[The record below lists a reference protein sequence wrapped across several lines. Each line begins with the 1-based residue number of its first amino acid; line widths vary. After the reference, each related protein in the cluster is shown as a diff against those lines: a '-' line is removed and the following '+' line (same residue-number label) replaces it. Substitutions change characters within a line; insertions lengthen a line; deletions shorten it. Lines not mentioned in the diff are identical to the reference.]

1 MSSHALL
8 ESFDDLEPETDDF
21 LSEVLNGLRATPKTL
36 PCKFFYDEKGS
47 KLFDRICELP
57 EYYPTRTETA
67 LLEDIGDEVADCI
80 GPHAQIIEYGCG
92 SVRKIRRVVDALVDP
107 AAYVAVDISKEHL
120 LAAANMLASDYPD
133 LEVHAICADFV
144 QPFTVTPPTAYP
156 EARRVGFFPGSTLG
170 NFTKEEACAF
180 LAAAAALLGSG
191 GGMLIGI
198 DLKKDVSILKA
209 AYDDAAGVTAAFNMN
224 LLDRINRELR
234 SNFDL
239 DQFEHHVV
247 YNDDAGR
254 IEMHLR
260 SLSDQT
266 VTIDGSAFEFRAG
279 ETIHTE
285 NSHKYDIEGFQAMA
299 RDAGFEPQRVWT
311 DSDDL
316 FSVHFLT
323 VP

>member
-8 ESFDDLEPETDDF
+8 ESFDDLEPEADDF
-21 LSEVLNGLRATPKTL
+21 LSEVLAGLRATPKTL

-47 KLFDRICELP
+47 KLFDRICDLP

-67 LLEDIGDEVADCI
+67 LLEDIGNEVAGCI

-92 SVRKIRRVVDALVDP
+92 SVRKIRRMVDALVDP

-133 LEVHAICADFV
+133 LEVHAVCADFTK
-144 QPFTVTPPTAYP
+144 PFTVTPPTAYSN
-156 EARRVGFFPGSTLG
+156 ARRVGFFPGSTLG
-170 NFTKEEACAF
+170 NFTKEEARAF
-180 LAAAAALLGSG
+180 LASAAKLLGSG

-198 DLKKDVSILKA
+198 DLKKDLSILKA

-224 LLDRINRELR
+224 LLARINRELGA
-234 SNFDL
+234 NFNL
-239 DQFEHHVV
+239 DHFEHHVV
-247 YNDDAGR
+247 YNADMGR

-266 VTIDGSAFEFRAG
+266 VTIDGSAFAFKAG
-279 ETIHTE
+279 DTIHTE
-285 NSHKYDIEGFQAMA
+285 NSHKYDIEQFQAMA

>member
-21 LSEVLNGLRATPKTL
+21 LSEVLNGLRANPKTL

-47 KLFDRICELP
+47 KLFDQICDLP

-67 LLEDIGDEVADCI
+67 LLEEIGGEVAECI
-80 GPHAQIIEYGCG
+80 GPHAQIVEYGCG
-92 SVRKIRRVVDALVDP
+92 SVKKIRPVVDALDRPV
-107 AAYVAVDISKEHL
+107 AYVAVDISKEHL
-120 LAAANMLASDYPD
+120 LAASSMLATDYPD

-144 QPFTVTPPTAYP
+144 QPFPVTSPTAYP
-156 EARRVGFFPGSTLG
+156 DARRVGFFPGSTLG
-170 NFTKEEACAF
+170 NFTKEDART
-180 LAAAAALLGSG
+180 LLSGAAELLRSG

-198 DLKKDVSILKA
+198 DLKKDVSVLKA

-224 LLDRINRELR
+224 LLDRINRELGADF
-234 SNFDL
+234 NL

-247 YNDDAGR
+247 YNDEVGR

-260 SLSDQT
+260 SLCDQT
-266 VTIDGSAFEFRAG
+266 VTIDGNAFEFRAG

-285 NSHKYDIEGFQAMA
+285 NSHKYDIEQFQDMA
-299 RDAGFEPQRVWT
+299 RDAGFEPERVWT
-311 DSDDL
+311 DDDNL

>member
-8 ESFDDLEPETDDF
+8 ESFDDLEPETGDF
-21 LSEVLNGLRATPKTL
+21 LSEVLNGLRASPKTL

-67 LLEDIGDEVADCI
+67 LLEEIGGEVADCI

-92 SVRKIRRVVDALVDP
+92 SVRKIRPVVDALDRP

-120 LAAANMLASDYPD
+120 LAASSMLATDYPD
-133 LEVHAICADFV
+133 LEIHAICADFV
-144 QPFTVTPPTAYP
+144 QPFPVSPPSAYP
-156 EARRVGFFPGSTLG
+156 DARRVGFFPGSTLG
-170 NFTKEEACAF
+170 NFTKDEAR
-180 LAAAAALLGSG
+180 ALLASAADLFGPG

-198 DLKKDVSILKA
+198 DLKKDVAILKA

-224 LLDRINRELR
+224 LLDRINRELGA
-234 SNFDL
+234 NFDL

-247 YNDDAGR
+247 YNDEIGR

-260 SLSDQT
+260 SLRDQT
-266 VTIDGSAFEFRAG
+266 VTIDGNAYAFRAG

-285 NSHKYDIEGFQAMA
+285 NSHKYDIEQFQDMA
-299 RDAGFEPQRVWT
+299 RDAGFEPERVWT
-311 DSDDL
+311 DADNL

>member
-1 MSSHALL
+1 MSSQALL

-21 LSEVLNGLRATPKTL
+21 MSEVLNGLRAAPKTL

-47 KLFDRICELP
+47 KLFDQICDLP

-67 LLEDIGDEVADCI
+67 LLEKIGGEVAECI
-80 GPHAQIIEYGCG
+80 GPHAQIVEYGCG
-92 SVRKIRRVVDALVDP
+92 SVKKIRPVVDALDRPV
-107 AAYVAVDISKEHL
+107 AYVAVDISKEHL
-120 LAAANMLASDYPD
+120 LAASSMLATDYPD

-144 QPFTVTPPTAYP
+144 QPFPVTPPTAYP
-156 EARRVGFFPGSTLG
+156 DARRVGFFPGSTLG
-170 NFTKEEACAF
+170 NFTKEEAR
-180 LAAAAALLGSG
+180 ALLSSAAKLLGFG

-198 DLKKDVSILKA
+198 DLKKDVSVLKA

-224 LLDRINRELR
+224 LLDRINRELGGD
-234 SNFDL
+234 FDL

-247 YNDDAGR
+247 YNDVIGR

-260 SLSDQT
+260 SLCDQT
-266 VTIDGSAFEFRAG
+266 VTIDGNAFEFRAG

-285 NSHKYDIEGFQAMA
+285 NSHKYDIEQFRAMA
-299 RDAGFEPQRVWT
+299 RDAGFEPERVWT
-311 DSDDL
+311 DADNL

>member
-8 ESFDDLEPETDDF
+8 ESFDDLEPETGDF
-21 LSEVLNGLRATPKTL
+21 LSEVLTGLHATPKTL

-67 LLEDIGDEVADCI
+67 LLEAIGGEVGKCI

-92 SVRKIRRVVDALVDP
+92 SVKKIRPVVDALDHP

-120 LAAANMLASDYPD
+120 LAAATMLATDYPP

-144 QPFTVTPPTAYP
+144 QPFPVTPPTAYP
-156 EARRVGFFPGSTLG
+156 DARRVGFFPGSTLG
-170 NFTKEEACAF
+170 NFTPDAARAF
-180 LAAAAALLGSG
+180 LAGAAKLVGSG

-198 DLKKDVSILKA
+198 DLKKDPAILNA
-209 AYDDAAGVTAAFNMN
+209 AYNDAEGVTAAFNMN
-224 LLDRINRELR
+224 LLTRINRELGAD
-234 SNFDL
+234 FDL
-239 DQFEHHVV
+239 DQFEHHAF
-247 YNDDAGR
+247 YNAGMGR
-254 IEMHLR
+254 VEMHLR
-260 SLSDQT
+260 SLCDQT
-266 VTIDGSAFEFRAG
+266 VAIDGTGFEFTAG

-285 NSHKYDIEGFQAMA
+285 NSHKYDIEQFQAMA

-311 DSDDL
+311 DGADL
-316 FSVHFLT
+316 FSIHFLT

>member
-1 MSSHALL
+1 MSSQALL

-21 LSEVLNGLRATPKTL
+21 LSEVLSGLQSTPKTL

-47 KLFDRICELP
+47 KLFDSICDLP

-67 LLEDIGDEVADCI
+67 LLERIGDEVAECI
-80 GPHAQIIEYGCG
+80 GPHAQIVEYGCG
-92 SVRKIRRVVDALVDP
+92 SVKKIRPVVDALDRPVS
-107 AAYVAVDISKEHL
+107 YVAVDISKEHL
-120 LAAANMLASDYPD
+120 LAAAGMLASDYPD
-133 LEVHAICADFV
+133 LEVHAVCADFV
-144 QPFTVTPPTAYP
+144 QPFEVTPPAAYP

-170 NFTKEEACAF
+170 NFAPEAARTL
-180 LAAAAALLGSG
+180 LASAAKLLGSG

-198 DLKKDVSILKA
+198 DLKKDVAILEA

-224 LLDRINRELR
+224 LLDRINNELGAD
-234 SNFDL
+234 FDL
-239 DQFEHHVV
+239 DQFEHHVR
-247 YNDDAGR
+247 YNAELGR
-254 IEMHLR
+254 VEMHLR
-260 SLSDQT
+260 SLRDQQVT
-266 VTIDGSAFEFRAG
+266 VDGNVVEFREG

-285 NSHKYDIEGFQAMA
+285 NSHKFDIEQFQAMA

-311 DSDDL
+311 DEDKL

>member
-1 MSSHALL
+1 M
-8 ESFDDLEPETDDF
+8 
-21 LSEVLNGLRATPKTL
+21 SEVLNGLRAAPKTL

-47 KLFDRICELP
+47 KLFDQICDLP

-67 LLEDIGDEVADCI
+67 LLEKIGGEVAECI
-80 GPHAQIIEYGCG
+80 GPHAQIVEYGCG
-92 SVRKIRRVVDALVDP
+92 SVKKIRPVVDALDRPV
-107 AAYVAVDISKEHL
+107 AYVAVDISKEHL
-120 LAAANMLASDYPD
+120 LAASSMLATDYPD

-144 QPFTVTPPTAYP
+144 QPFPVTPPTAYP
-156 EARRVGFFPGSTLG
+156 DARRVGFFPGSTLG
-170 NFTKEEACAF
+170 NFTKEEAR
-180 LAAAAALLGSG
+180 ALLSSAAKLLGFG

-198 DLKKDVSILKA
+198 DLKKDVSVLKA

-224 LLDRINRELR
+224 LLDRINRELGGD
-234 SNFDL
+234 FDL

-247 YNDDAGR
+247 YNDVIGR

-260 SLSDQT
+260 SLCDQT
-266 VTIDGSAFEFRAG
+266 VTIDGNAFEFRAG

-285 NSHKYDIEGFQAMA
+285 NSHKYDIEQFRAMA
-299 RDAGFEPQRVWT
+299 RDAGFEPERVWT
-311 DSDDL
+311 DADNL

>member
-8 ESFDDLEPETDDF
+8 ESFDDLEPETGDF
-21 LSEVLNGLRATPKTL
+21 LSEVLSGLRATPKTL

-67 LLEDIGDEVADCI
+67 LLEDIGSEVANCI

-92 SVRKIRRVVDALVDP
+92 SVRKIRPVVDALDRP
-107 AAYVAVDISKEHL
+107 AAYVAVDISKDHL
-120 LAAANMLASDYPD
+120 LAASNMLATDYPD

-144 QPFTVTPPTAYP
+144 QPFPVSPPTVYP
-156 EARRVGFFPGSTLG
+156 NARRVGFFPGSTLG
-170 NFTKEEACAF
+170 NFTEEEAREF
-180 LAAAAALLGSG
+180 LAGAAELMGSG

-198 DLKKDVSILKA
+198 DLKKDVAILKA
-209 AYDDAAGVTAAFNMN
+209 AYDDAEGVTAAFNIN
-224 LLDRINRELR
+224 LLDRINRELGADF
-234 SNFDL
+234 NL
-239 DQFEHHVV
+239 DQFEHHIV
-247 YNDDAGR
+247 YNDEMGR

-260 SLSDQT
+260 SLCDQT
-266 VTIDGSAFEFRAG
+266 VMLDGNAFGFSAG

-285 NSHKYDIEGFQAMA
+285 NSHKYDIEQFQDMA

-311 DSDDL
+311 DSEDL

>member
-1 MSSHALL
+1 MSSQALL

-21 LSEVLNGLRATPKTL
+21 LSEVLNGLRAAPKTL

-47 KLFDRICELP
+47 KLFDQICDLP

-67 LLEDIGDEVADCI
+67 LLEKIGGEVAECI
-80 GPHAQIIEYGCG
+80 GPHAQIVEYGCG
-92 SVRKIRRVVDALVDP
+92 SVKKIRPVVDALDRPV
-107 AAYVAVDISKEHL
+107 AYVAVDISKEHL
-120 LAAANMLASDYPD
+120 LAASSMLATDYPD

-144 QPFTVTPPTAYP
+144 QPFPVTPPTAYP
-156 EARRVGFFPGSTLG
+156 DARRVGFFPGSTLG
-170 NFTKEEACAF
+170 NFTREEARA
-180 LAAAAALLGSG
+180 LLSSAAKLLGSG

-198 DLKKDVSILKA
+198 DLKKDVSVLKA

-224 LLDRINRELR
+224 LLDRINRELGGD
-234 SNFDL
+234 FDL

-247 YNDDAGR
+247 HNDVIGR

-260 SLSDQT
+260 SLCDQT
-266 VTIDGSAFEFRAG
+266 VTIDGNAFEFRAG

-285 NSHKYDIEGFQAMA
+285 NSHKYDIEQFQAMA
-299 RDAGFEPQRVWT
+299 RDAGFEPERVWT
-311 DSDDL
+311 DADNL

>member
-21 LSEVLNGLRATPKTL
+21 LSEVLNGLRANPKTL

-47 KLFDRICELP
+47 KLFDQICDLP

-67 LLEDIGDEVADCI
+67 LLEDIGGEVADCI
-80 GPHAQIIEYGCG
+80 GPHAQIVEYGCG
-92 SVRKIRRVVDALVDP
+92 SVRKIRPVVDALDRPV
-107 AAYVAVDISKEHL
+107 AYVAVDISKEHL
-120 LAAANMLASDYPD
+120 LAASSMLATDYPN

-144 QPFTVTPPTAYP
+144 QPFPVTPPTAYP
-156 EARRVGFFPGSTLG
+156 DARRVGFFPGSTLG
-170 NFTKEEACAF
+170 NFTKAEARA
-180 LAAAAALLGSG
+180 LLSSAAELLGSG

-198 DLKKDVSILKA
+198 DLKKDVSVLKA

-224 LLDRINRELR
+224 LLDRINRELGGDF
-234 SNFDL
+234 NL

-247 YNDDAGR
+247 YNGEIGR

-260 SLSDQT
+260 SLCDQT
-266 VTIDGSAFEFRAG
+266 VTVDGNAFEFRAG

-285 NSHKYDIEGFQAMA
+285 NSHKYDIEQFQEMA
-299 RDAGFEPQRVWT
+299 RDAGFEPERVWT
-311 DSDDL
+311 DDDNL